1 MAQYVKNDCEQGF
14 VTDGAEIEYLKLNNM
29 RHTILGCMLG
39 DFDANGKYIVDP
51 EIVKELIAM
60 PKYIVDTVDNI
71 EVCSSLI
78 KLDKQ
83 ITFFVTY
90 EGEQVSLILAEKVN
104 FQANFKINSGLF
116 SNINEYVLDSFE
128 TSGVVDKN
136 VVYSKWNISQFAGEA
151 LDVFDMDEETIAKY
165 FGIVNRFK
173 YLMKANQILLQK
185 EAKLEEIES
194 NFAVQMLD
202 LVAKYPELKK
212 VVDAKIKD
220 VVGKKPSVI
229 RLDKPFFAKTV
240 NEIIS
245 QTVEENINILPPE
258 QKQEFEVEKRNIVVE
273 HNEKLKQEIEVENL
287 PIVDEKQDVVSSK
300 YVLDTL
306 GVDKKQSLN
315 EVATEFIATQKE
327 VNKQIVQ
334 EAVLETVEP
343 KVKEKFEETTGTK
356 SLQHKDELVGKIAEI
371 TGQTKQQFSVSTTE
385 ETTQEIATTVT
396 DKVKTLKSAQI
407 QSETTK
413 LVTKAVEANQA
424 AAKAKPAGA
433 SAGAA
438 KKPAAKK
445 PVAKA
450 KQAADKK
457 AATSSAPAAPVVN
470 NKVEVKKPRQL
481 HDFGDRVFVSK
492 SSSVES
498 AIEQPQAEPIGVKDG
513 VCDFKFDAG
522 LLYDKDNVDINTIE
536 KPEEKA
542 VSKGDIKFD
551 KIKFESPEEIALDNN
566 KLKTQEPTF
575 DVSKINTDKTA
586 INIEYLSGQTQSEN
600 KEIKDNIDEKT
611 LWLKL

>member
-39 DFDANGKYIVDP
+39 DFDANGKYIVDT

-287 PIVDEKQDVVSSK
+287 PIVDEKQ
-300 YVLDTL
+300 
-306 GVDKKQSLN
+306 
-315 EVATEFIATQKE
+315 EVATEFSATQKE

-445 PVAKA
+445 PAAKA
-450 KQAADKK
+450 KPAADKK
-457 AATSSAPAAPVVN
+457 ASTSSAPAAPVVN

-492 SSSVES
+492 SSSAES

-551 KIKFESPEEIALDNN
+551 KIKFESPEEIVLDNN

-586 INIEYLSGQTQSEN
+586 INLGYLSGQTQSEN

>member
-14 VTDGAEIEYLKLNNM
+14 VTDSAEIEYLKLNNM

-71 EVCSSLI
+71 EVCLSLI

-116 SNINEYVLDSFE
+116 SNINEFVLDSFE

-136 VVYSKWNISQFAGEA
+136 AVYSKWNISQFAGEA

-185 EAKLEEIES
+185 EAGLEEIES

-220 VVGKKPSVI
+220 VAGKQPSVI

-245 QTVEENINILPPE
+245 QAVEENVNILPPE
-258 QKQEFEVEKRNIVVE
+258 QKQEFEIEKRNIVVE
-273 HNEKLKQEIEVENL
+273 HNEKLKQEIDVANL

-315 EVATEFIATQKE
+315 EVAAEFIATQKE

-343 KVKEKFEETTGTK
+343 KVKEKFEETTGAT
-356 SLQHKDELVGKIAEI
+356 SLQNKDKLVGKIAEI
-371 TGQTKQQFSVSTTE
+371 TGQTKQQFSVSTTDE
-385 ETTQEIATTVT
+385 STQEIATTVT
-396 DKVKTLKSAQI
+396 DKVKTLKSTQI
-407 QSETTK
+407 QTETTK
-413 LVTKAVEANQA
+413 LVTKAVEAKQVA
-424 AAKAKPAGA
+424 TAAKPAGA
-433 SAGAA
+433 SAGATKKPAA

-445 PVAKA
+445 P
-450 KQAADKK
+450 AADKK
-457 AATSSAPAAPVVN
+457 ATASPAPAAPVVN
-470 NKVEVKKPRQL
+470 NKTEAKKPRQVYDFATTISNESESTPQPFAKQKPIVSINDQESL
-481 HDFGDRVFVSK
+481 IKHDIRAQLGIGL
-492 SSSVES
+492 ES
-498 AIEQPQAEPIGVKDG
+498 
-513 VCDFKFDAG
+513 F
-522 LLYDKDNVDINTIE
+522 
-536 KPEEKA
+536 
-542 VSKGDIKFD
+542 
-551 KIKFESPEEIALDNN
+551 N
-566 KLKTQEPTF
+566 KETQEEQI
-575 DVSKINTDKTA
+575 DVAMSTNSQLSTTADVPIQAATKVVLTQEQSRTQKIVSAVKIEDNTEQIDKT
-586 INIEYLSGQTQSEN
+586 I
-600 KEIKDNIDEKT
+600 
-611 LWLKL
+611 